1 MEIENL
7 FQGPGLV
14 IDDKVFDDSG
24 DCIVRIVSYLESL
37 GYPLAKYD
45 SVLDLKGENCM
56 SFSFILLDWEL
67 VSVTDEAG
75 LPIQGAEVA
84 AQSAKEGLVKLLK
97 EVLEKCY
104 LPIFIFSN
112 SAPKDIER
120 ELRKNGVDI
129 KSGQLPI
136 LIEHKANLVS
146 DQGVLLMGKIRD
158 WVDKMP
164 SIYVLK
170 EWENAIGQAKTH
182 TFKSLANTHSWPVI
196 MWNAAHDDHVP
207 ESEEMMEL
215 LTQNVFGRMHP
226 VSIEKDQLDKDDALD
241 SNIESLL
248 DVLSVQRFDGRVNKE
263 TSTTGDFYKIGSEY
277 YVNIRP
283 ACDCVARGKDTNVY
297 LVKAQQMHNKS
308 VKELFLSDYGNFTEK
323 NNEAIVGPLYK
334 KKFYKILFHS
344 TTIWPYDSVK
354 DGKVGRI
361 LPPFIRHITE
371 RYGLYIQ
378 RQALPR
384 LPLEVIYTKDEIVKI
399 REKKEQTQPS
409 DEPG

>member
-1 MEIENL
+1 M

-84 AQSAKEGLVKLLK
+84 AQSAKDGLVKLLK

-170 EWENAIGQAKTH
+170 EWENALGQAKTH

-263 TSTTGDFYKIGSEY
+263 TSTTGDFYKIGSKY

-297 LVKAQQMHNKS
+297 LVEAQQMTKS
-308 VKELFLSDYGNFTEK
+308 VKDLFLSEYGNFTEK
-323 NNEAIVGPLYK
+323 NNEAILGPLYK
-334 KKFYKILFHS
+334 KKFYRILFHS
-344 TTIWPYDSVK
+344 TTIWAYDRVK

-384 LPLEVIYTKDEIVKI
+384 IPLEVFYTKEEIVKI
-399 REKKEQTQPS
+399 REKKGQSQPS

>member
-1 MEIENL
+1 M

-24 DCIVRIVSYLESL
+24 DSIVRIVSYLESL

-45 SVLDLKGENCM
+45 TVLDFKGENCM

-75 LPIQGAEVA
+75 IPIPGAEEA
-84 AQSAKEGLVKLLK
+84 SKTAKEGLVKLLK

-112 SAPKDIER
+112 DHPTNIVK
-120 ELRKNGVDI
+120 ELRKEGIDI
-129 KSGQLPI
+129 KTAHFPI
-136 LIEHKANLVS
+136 FIKHKADLVS
-146 DQGVLLMGKIRD
+146 GQGVLLMEKIRE

-170 EWENAIGQAKTH
+170 EWENAVGQAKTN
-182 TFKSLANTHSWPVI
+182 TFMSLANTHSWPVI
-196 MWNAAHDDHVP
+196 MWNAAHEDHVQ

-215 LTQNVFGRMHP
+215 LTQNVFGRMLP
-226 VSIEKDQLDKDDALD
+226 LNIEKEQLDKDDAADL
-241 SNIESLL
+241 SIETLL
-248 DVLSVQRFDGRVNKE
+248 DVLSVQRFDGRVNKDM
-263 TSTTGDFYKIGSEY
+263 STTGDFYRIGSKY

-283 ACDCVARGKDTNVY
+283 ACNCVARGEDTNVY
-297 LVKAQQMHNKS
+297 LVEAQQISNKV
-308 VKELFLSDYGNFTEK
+308 VKKLYMPDFGNFTEK
-323 NNEAIVGPLYK
+323 NNEAIVGPLYG
-334 KKFYKILFHS
+334 KKFYRILFRS
-344 TTIWPYDSVK
+344 TTIYEYDTVK
-354 DGKVGRI
+354 NSKVGRI

-384 LPLEVIYTKDEIVKI
+384 IPLETFLTKEEIAEI
-399 REKKEQTQPS
+399 RKH
-409 DEPG
+409 DEPAPPSEEPG

>member
-1 MEIENL
+1 M

-84 AQSAKEGLVKLLK
+84 AQSAKDGLVKLLK

-170 EWENAIGQAKTH
+170 EWENALGQAKTH

-241 SNIESLL
+241 TNIESLL

-263 TSTTGDFYKIGSEY
+263 TSTTGDFYKIGSKY

-297 LVKAQQMHNKS
+297 LVEAQQMTKS
-308 VKELFLSDYGNFTEK
+308 VKDLFLSEYGNFTEK
-323 NNEAIVGPLYK
+323 NNEAILGPLYK
-334 KKFYKILFHS
+334 KKFYRILFHS
-344 TTIWPYDSVK
+344 TTIWAYDRVK

-384 LPLEVIYTKDEIVKI
+384 IPLEVFYTKEEIVKI
-399 REKKEQTQPS
+399 REKKGQSQPS

>member
-1 MEIENL
+1 M
-7 FQGPGLV
+7 
-14 IDDKVFDDSG
+14 
-24 DCIVRIVSYLESL
+24 
-37 GYPLAKYD
+37 
-45 SVLDLKGENCM
+45 
-56 SFSFILLDWEL
+56 
-67 VSVTDEAG
+67 TDEAG
-75 LPIQGAEVA
+75 MPIQGAQEA
-84 AQSAKEGLVKLLK
+84 AKTAKEGLVKLLK

-112 SAPKDIER
+112 DYPNNIVKD
-120 ELRKNGVDI
+120 LRKEGIDI
-129 KSGQLPI
+129 KAEQLPI
-136 LIEHKANLVS
+136 LIKHKSDLVLGKS
-146 DQGVLLMGKIRD
+146 VLVMDKIRE

-170 EWENAIGQAKTH
+170 EWENAIGQAKTD
-182 TFKSLANTHSWPVI
+182 TFRNLANTHSWPVI

-215 LTQNVFGRMHP
+215 LTQNVFGRMLP
-226 VSIEKDQLDKDDALD
+226 VSIEKAQLDKDDATD
-241 SNIESLL
+241 INIEALL

-297 LVKAQQMHNKS
+297 LVEAQQMSNKS
-308 VKELFLSDYGNFTEK
+308 VKDLFLSDYGNFTEK

-334 KKFYKILFHS
+334 KKFYRILFHS
-344 TTIWPYDSVK
+344 TTIWAYDRVK

-384 LPLEVIYTKDEIVKI
+384 MPLEVFYTKEEIVKI

>member
-1 MEIENL
+1 M

-24 DCIVRIVSYLESL
+24 DSIVRIVSYLESL

-45 SVLDLKGENCM
+45 SVLDLKGANCR

-75 LPIQGAEVA
+75 MPIQGAQEA
-84 AQSAKEGLVKLLK
+84 AKTAKEGLVNLLK

-112 SAPKDIER
+112 DYPNNIVKD
-120 ELRKNGVDI
+120 LRKEGIDI
-129 KSGQLPI
+129 KAEQLPI
-136 LIEHKANLVS
+136 LIKHKSDLVLGQS
-146 DQGVLLMGKIRD
+146 VLVMDKIRE

-170 EWENAIGQAKTH
+170 EWENAIGQAKTD
-182 TFKSLANTHSWPVI
+182 TFRSLANTHSWPVI
-196 MWNAAHDDHVP
+196 MWNAAYDDHVP

-215 LTQNVFGRMHP
+215 LTQNVFGRMLP
-226 VSIEKDQLDKDDALD
+226 VSIEKAQLDKDDATD
-241 SNIESLL
+241 INIEALL

-263 TSTTGDFYKIGSEY
+263 TSTTGDFYKIGSKY
-277 YVNIRP
+277 YINIRP
-283 ACDCVARGKDTNVY
+283 ACDCVARGDDTNVY
-297 LVKAQQMHNKS
+297 LVEAIQMTN
-308 VKELFLSDYGNFTEK
+308 VKTKEAFQMDYGNFKEN
-323 NNEAIVGPLYK
+323 NNEAIVGPLFG
-334 KKFYKILFHS
+334 KKFYRILFHS
-344 TTIWPYDSVK
+344 TTICEYEKMVDN
-354 DGKVGRI
+354 KVGRI

-384 LPLEVIYTKDEIVKI
+384 IPLETFYTKEEIVEI
-399 REKKEQTQPS
+399 RKKNEPARPL

>member
-84 AQSAKEGLVKLLK
+84 AQSAKDGLVKLLK

-170 EWENAIGQAKTH
+170 EWENALGQAKTH

-263 TSTTGDFYKIGSEY
+263 TSTTGDFYKIGSKY

-297 LVKAQQMHNKS
+297 LVEAQQMTKS
-308 VKELFLSDYGNFTEK
+308 VKDLFLSEYGNFTEK
-323 NNEAIVGPLYK
+323 NNEAILGPLYK
-334 KKFYKILFHS
+334 KKFYRILFHS
-344 TTIWPYDSVK
+344 TTIWAYDRVK

-384 LPLEVIYTKDEIVKI
+384 IPLEVFYTKEEIVKI
-399 REKKEQTQPS
+399 REKKGQSQPS